1 MDMARAGLFLAAA
14 ALAAAPA
21 AGRAARVDEAKGR
34 FEIQMHPA
42 SAAGAPVVRMTMDKR
57 WSGDLAGES
66 SGEFLS
72 VGSPASGD
80 AGYVAMERF
89 TGALKGREGGFA
101 VQQSGTMEGGRAAM
115 TATVVPGSGTGA
127 LTGLAG
133 SLTIDP
139 AAGHAYVLRYTL
151 PGG

>member
-1 MDMARAGLFLAAA
+1 
-14 ALAAAPA
+14 
-21 AGRAARVDEAKGR
+21 
-34 FEIQMHPA
+34 
-42 SAAGAPVVRMTMDKR
+42 MTMDKR